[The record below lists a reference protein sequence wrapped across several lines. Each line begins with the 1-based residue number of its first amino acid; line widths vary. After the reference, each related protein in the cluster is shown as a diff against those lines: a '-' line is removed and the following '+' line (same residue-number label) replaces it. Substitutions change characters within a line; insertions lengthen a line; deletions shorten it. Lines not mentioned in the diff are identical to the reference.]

1 MNSDSGIQFCEEGES
16 SIAIDIE
23 HPIPLNK
30 KKEGSN
36 NFEWK
41 FEKEAE
47 ARTLTVRSSGNLRRA
62 EDRFNGKCYFH
73 Q

>member
-1 MNSDSGIQFCEEGES
+1 MNSDSGIQLCEEGES
-16 SIAIDIE
+16 FIAIDIE

-47 ARTLTVRSSGNLRRA
+47 ARTLKSCFDSKKFWKPQESR
-62 EDRFNGKCYFH
+62 E
-73 Q
+73 